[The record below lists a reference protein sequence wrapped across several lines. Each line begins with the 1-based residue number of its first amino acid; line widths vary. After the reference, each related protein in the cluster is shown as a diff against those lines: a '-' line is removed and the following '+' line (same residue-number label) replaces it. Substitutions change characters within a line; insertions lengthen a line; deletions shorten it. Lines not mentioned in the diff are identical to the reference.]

1 MVNSALPRL
10 TFESRGL
17 EQLDVAASKIIDFAH
32 GIRFWIFEGDM
43 GAGKTT
49 LIKEICN
56 QLNVKDI
63 VTSPTYSIINEYQ
76 NNEGV
81 PIYHFD
87 FYRLNDESEA
97 YDIGADEYFESGE
110 YCLIEWPSKIPSLLP
125 ESNFLKVSIEMT
137 HDDFRRIELTRHD

>member
-10 TFESRGL
+10 SIECRGL
-17 EQLDVAASKIIDFAH
+17 EQLGAAASKIIKFA
-32 GIRFWIFEGDM
+32 GGMRFWIFEGDM

-49 LIKEICN
+49 LIKEICK
-56 QLNVKDI
+56 QLNVGDV

-76 NNEGV
+76 NSAGD

-97 YDIGADEYFESGE
+97 YDIGADEYFDSGE
-110 YCLIEWPSKIPSLLP
+110 YCLIEWPSKVPTLLP
-125 ESNFLKVSIEMT
+125 ESNFLTVSIKLAHE
-137 HDDFRRIELTRHD
+137 DFRLIELTRHD